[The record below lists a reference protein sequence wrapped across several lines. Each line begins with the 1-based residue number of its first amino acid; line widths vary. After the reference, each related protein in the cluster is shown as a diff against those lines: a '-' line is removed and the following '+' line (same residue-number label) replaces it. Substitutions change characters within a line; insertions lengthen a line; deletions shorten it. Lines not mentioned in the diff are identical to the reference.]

1 MLPRIARYKRV
12 IYLKFLQLRVCQ
24 MYPLILTE
32 ISRTRS
38 SVRFSNQISRTNIH
52 TPREMKDENDLFV
65 TDVRTGKVNSS
76 VEMEVAAQCTSLTFI
91 TVKER

>member
-12 IYLKFLQLRVCQ
+12 IYLKFLQLHVCQ

-38 SVRFSNQISRTNIH
+38 SVRFSSQISRTNIH

-76 VEMEVAAQCTSLTFI
+76 AEMEAAA
-91 TVKER
+91 